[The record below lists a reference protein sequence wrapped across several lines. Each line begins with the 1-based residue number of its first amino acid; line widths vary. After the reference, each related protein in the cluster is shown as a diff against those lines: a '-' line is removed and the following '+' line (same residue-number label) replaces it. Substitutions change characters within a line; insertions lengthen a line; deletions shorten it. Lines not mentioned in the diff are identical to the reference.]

1 MGDNFTTEELET
13 ILMDMESFLES
24 FLDNDDD
31 DTVEIEDL
39 PLNAFIELE
48 DDEILTRQSI
58 IKKIK
63 EIYND
68 LDIMETCGINFP

>member
-63 EIYND
+63 EI
-68 LDIMETCGINFP
+68 